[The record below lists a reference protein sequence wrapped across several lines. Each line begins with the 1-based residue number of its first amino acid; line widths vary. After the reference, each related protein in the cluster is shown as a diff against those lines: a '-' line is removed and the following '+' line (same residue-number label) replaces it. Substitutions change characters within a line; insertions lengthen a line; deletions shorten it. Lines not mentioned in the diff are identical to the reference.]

1 MILACVLQGATPS
14 VLLGERATMKKTIL
28 AGILVLALAP
38 GAANAVLYSIAIT
51 PDGTPLLTGS
61 GQVDFVGDLS
71 TDGLF
76 ALASTDVNAFS
87 LTMTGLGATV
97 TAGLADIG
105 SYGSY
110 RVTGGEL
117 VNIGIAA
124 FVSQGSGG
132 CPSFGG
138 GVSCTLELSSTTD
151 QAFLTVPT
159 STTGGRTTEGD
170 YELSRV
176 PAPATLALLG
186 LGLLG
191 VGYRRRQRS

>member
-1 MILACVLQGATPS
+1 M
-14 VLLGERATMKKTIL
+14 RKTIL
-28 AGILVLALAP
+28 AGILMLALAP

-71 TDGLF
+71 TDGTF
-76 ALASTDVNAFS
+76 TLANTDVNAFS

-97 TAGLADIG
+97 TAGLADIIF
-105 SYGSY
+105 YGSY
-110 RVTGGEL
+110 IVSGGEL
-117 VNIGIAA
+117 VNIGIDAS
-124 FVSQGSGG
+124 VSQGSGG

-138 GVSCTLELSSTTD
+138 GSSCSLQLSSTTD

-159 STTGGRTTEGD
+159 STTGGRITEGD
-170 YELSRV
+170 YQLSRV
-176 PAPATLALLG
+176 PAPAPLALLG

-191 VGYRRRQRS
+191 MGYRRRQTATG